1 MDDKNNQHTDSSD
14 KFLKSSK
21 IPYSINIQS
30 NVFKRIMLI
39 IIAFISGASI
49 MIIELAANRVL
60 APWFGNS
67 LFTWTGLIGVILI
80 AMSMGYYLGGW
91 LADRKSDYLTL
102 SHLLAASS
110 VSILLIPLLQ
120 LALGNSLIDADV
132 MLGPVL
138 ASLLL
143 FALPGCLLG
152 SVSPY
157 VIRMT
162 SLLSF
167 DRHIGLSAGTIFMY
181 STLGSVVGTFSAGFI
196 LIPQMQLSTIF
207 LASSLLM
214 MCLSISGYLIL
225 SPDKKLLPFSIL
237 VGLNALL
244 VTLCIIIK
252 PEIDHGVI
260 YDKTTF
266 YHRIKVF
273 QKATKDGDKMTS
285 LYLDTA
291 FQGAQYDRSNQLPS
305 KYQRYWELSKVFC
318 PQVKR
323 AAFLGAGAFGMPESL
338 IKSYPEAKV
347 DVVEIDPQLVEVG
360 RLFFKTND
368 YPQLNIIINDARR
381 YLLLTEKRYDLIF
394 GDVYNGLR
402 YVPAHLLS
410 KEFFLLI
417 KSRLEDRGVFM
428 MNLIGAI
435 QGNESLIFNATLKT
449 INSVFGI
456 SYVFV
461 VNPKELDSI
470 QNIIIIATNYDTHLD
485 IPEIWQ
491 TNKNTQLKQLL
502 STFINP
508 KEYEYNVSHAP
519 LLTDNYNPVEY
530 LITKSFYFEN
540 K

>member
-1 MDDKNNQHTDSSD
+1 MNDQNNQNSDSRD
-14 KFLKSSK
+14 KMLESSEV
-21 IPYSINIQS
+21 PYSINRQS
-30 NVFKRIMLI
+30 KVFKRIMLI

-120 LALGNSLIDADV
+120 LALGNSLIDTDV

-138 ASLLL
+138 ASVLL

-157 VIRMT
+157 VIRLT
-162 SLLSF
+162 SLLSS

-196 LIPQMQLSTIF
+196 LIPQIQLSTIF
-207 LASSLLM
+207 LVSSLLM

-225 SPDKKLLPFSIL
+225 SPDKKLLPFSMLI
-237 VGLNALL
+237 GLNALL
-244 VTLCIIIK
+244 LTLCIIIK
-252 PEIDHGVI
+252 PEIDNGVI

-273 QKATKDGDKMTS
+273 QKTTNDGDKMTS

-318 PQVKR
+318 PKVKH

-347 DVVEIDPQLVEVG
+347 DVVEIDPQIVEVG
-360 RLFFKTND
+360 RLFFKIND
-368 YPQLNIIINDARR
+368 YPRLNIIINDARR
-381 YLLLTEKRYDLIF
+381 YLLLSEKRYDLIF

-428 MNLIGAI
+428 INLIGAI
-435 QGNESLIFNATLKT
+435 QGKKSLIFNSTLKT
-449 INSVFGI
+449 IKSVFGI

-461 VNPKELDSI
+461 INPEELHSI

-508 KEYEYNVSHAP
+508 KEYEYNVSHAS

-530 LITKSFYFEN
+530 FTAKSIYFEN